1 MPGTKGCVKRRQN
14 QPAQQQAWQAM
25 RILRRFTLPQLL
37 VTCPALAHRTAR
49 HYLARL
55 RRCGYVAKVAD
66 RATGQVGSFDVYG
79 LRRNTG
85 PLAPIARKGSV
96 SMYDPNTQD
105 VWGDG
110 GALVPLD
117 ETVPAKQIRLKPVS
131 KAWLVA
137 LLHGRRPQL
146 MLADPDS
153 AGSAGTV
160 IKALRNRG
168 LVDADGALTEAGRA
182 LAQQLAQATAA
193 AAP

>member
-1 MPGTKGCVKRRQN
+1 MPGTKGCVKRRQT

-25 RILRRFTLPQLL
+25 RILRRFTMPQLL
-37 VTCPALAHRTAR
+37 TTCPALAHRTAR

-55 RRCGYVAKVAD
+55 RRCGYVAKVAG

-85 PLAPIARKGSV
+85 PLAPIARKDSV
-96 SMYDPNTQD
+96 TMYDPNTQD

-110 GALVPLD
+110 GVLVPLD
-117 ETVPAKQIRLKPVS
+117 ETVPAKQPRLKPVS

-137 LLHGRRPQL
+137 LLQGRRPQL
-146 MLADPDS
+146 LLADPDS
-153 AGSAGTV
+153 AGSAATV
-160 IKALRNRG
+160 TNALRKRG
-168 LVDADGALTEAGRA
+168 LVGDDGALTEAGHA
-182 LAQQLAQATAA
+182 LAQKLAQAIAV